1 MEQYDYVYVGEP
13 IPKIETPEH
22 RDFLI
27 NFQRAMLQ
35 SLVSKKLLTA
45 LQMEQAMDIIA
56 KKANIR

>member
-1 MEQYDYVYVGEP
+1 MKKSDYVYVGES
-13 IPKIETPEH
+13 IPKIEIPEH
-22 RDFLI
+22 RGFLI